1 MLPKEETSIETEI
14 TALAAFG
21 AGALSFLSPCTLPLL
36 PLYLSYITGTSVTE
50 VKTNHS
56 KGFKKT
62 LLLHSVVFL
71 IGVSTVYISLGL
83 GASYM
88 GNLFTQMMTGSNSV
102 LIQRIA
108 GLLIII
114 MGLVTA
120 GWLNIPPLLKDTR
133 KMRNR
138 EASGYFSSF
147 FIGLGFAAGWTP
159 CIGPIF
165 SSILF
170 IGIATGAPPLLYLT
184 LYILGFTLPFL
195 LVSYFIGR
203 MNNILKYTEKLMKIG
218 GVLMVI
224 MGLLLLTGYLE
235 YLSEII
241 ARLLVDT
248 PFELLG

>member
-1 MLPKEETSIETEI
+1 
-14 TALAAFG
+14 
-21 AGALSFLSPCTLPLL
+21 
-36 PLYLSYITGTSVTE
+36 
-50 VKTNHS
+50 
-56 KGFKKT
+56 
-62 LLLHSVVFL
+62 
-71 IGVSTVYISLGL
+71 
-83 GASYM
+83 M
-88 GNLFTQMMTGSNSV
+88 GKLFPQLMTGSKSV
-102 LIQRIA
+102 LIQRIS

-120 GWLNIPPLLKDTR
+120 GWLNIPALLKDNR
-133 KMRNR
+133 KMRTR

-165 SSILF
+165 SSILL

-195 LVSYFIGR
+195 LMSYFIGR
-203 MNNILKYTEKLMKIG
+203 MNNILKYTDKLMKIG

-224 MGLLLLTGYLE
+224 MGLLLLTGSLE
-235 YLSEII
+235 FLSEII
-241 ARLLVDT
+241 ARLLEGT

>member
-1 MLPKEETSIETEI
+1 NSLADFDADVSPYPILSKEELSIETEI

-21 AGALSFLSPCTLPLL
+21 AGVLSFLSPCTLPLL

-50 VKTNHS
+50 IKNNES
-56 KGFKKT
+56 KGFKKS

-71 IGVSTVYISLGL
+71 LGVSTVYISLGL

-88 GNLFTQMMTGSNSV
+88 GKLFPQLMTGSKSV
-102 LIQRIA
+102 LIQRIS

-120 GWLNIPPLLKDTR
+120 GWLNIPALLKDNR
-133 KMRNR
+133 KMRTR
-138 EASGYFSSF
+138 EAGGYFSSF

-165 SSILF
+165 SSILL

-184 LYILGFTLPFL
+184 LYIL
-195 LVSYFIGR
+195 
-203 MNNILKYTEKLMKIG
+203 
-218 GVLMVI
+218 
-224 MGLLLLTGYLE
+224 
-235 YLSEII
+235 
-241 ARLLVDT
+241 
-248 PFELLG
+248 